1 MPEKYGVL
9 IEDGRILKKIVE
21 KPKSFVGNLVNV
33 GLYKFTK
40 DIFKVLDNL
49 KKSERG
55 EYELTDAISFLA
67 KKGKV
72 KVITLKDYWLDL
84 GGLDDIP
91 NVEQFLKGR
100 S

>member
-1 MPEKYGVL
+1 M
-9 IEDGRILKKIVE
+9 IEDGGILKKIVE
-21 KPKSFVGNLVNV
+21 KPKRIVGNLVNV
-33 GLYKFTK
+33 GLYKFTN
-40 DIFKVLDNL
+40 DIYNVLDNL

-55 EYELTDAISFLA
+55 EYELTAAISFLA

-72 KVITLKDYWLDL
+72 KIITLNDYWLDL
-84 GGLDDIP
+84 GSLDDLP